1 MKTFTR
7 PLAILLLTFSLS
19 TFGAGHEVKMMTQ
32 GSDGQSLVFEPSYLK
47 VDVGDTVTFKPMQK
61 AGHTSY
67 SIFEPDGATP
77 WKAQPDT
84 EITVKMNKEGVYL
97 VECFV
102 HKTLGM
108 IAVIQAGKPTNL
120 EAAKKIA
127 AAESAKM
134 MVGKDRFDKALA
146 QVK

>member
-1 MKTFTR
+1 MRTFTR
-7 PLAILLLTFSLS
+7 PLAILLTALSLS
-19 TFGAGHEVKMMTQ
+19 AFGAGHEIKMMTQ

-47 VDVGDTVTFKPMQK
+47 VNVGDTVTFKPMQK

-67 SIFEPDGATP
+67 SIFEPDGAKP

-84 EITVKMNKEGVYL
+84 EITVKMDKEGIYL

-108 IAVIQAGKPTNL
+108 VAVIQAGKATNL

-134 MVGKDRFDKALA
+134 MVGKDRFEKALA